1 MGFFRLE
8 QVDFLAPQVTT
19 NDYGD
24 REEDWSEPV
33 VTGSDAALVEPISS
47 DEPSSLD
54 RKAVT
59 IGYLLK
65 FDHEIHVGRL
75 DRVRVR
81 GRVCSVEGEP
91 AVWRSGI
98 TDRVDTLVQ
107 TRFVNG

>member
-8 QVDFLAPQVTT
+8 PVDFLAPRVTT
-19 NDYGD
+19 NAYGD

-33 VTGSDAALVEPISS
+33 TTGSDAALVEPISS

-54 RKAVT
+54 RMAVT
-59 IGYLLK
+59 VGYLLK
-65 FDHEIHVGRL
+65 FDHEVPVGRL
-75 DRVRVR
+75 GRVRVR

-98 TDRVDTLVQ
+98 TERVDTLVQ
-107 TRFVNG
+107 VRFVDG